1 MAIAAAASSEPAG
14 DPAREPVEG
23 DAVFRKITLRLI
35 PYMFLLY
42 ILAYLDRV
50 NVGYAAVQMR
60 ADLHLSDT
68 VYGIGAGVF
77 FIGSALFDIPSNL
90 ILAKVGPRRWMA
102 RIMISWGIVAGCMS
116 LVHSPMQFYLLRFL
130 LGVAEAGFFPGMIL
144 YLTYWFPA
152 EQRARIIGIFMVAIP
167 VSGFIG
173 SPISGALLGMDGLA
187 GLAGVVGGPVAGVLL
202 GFNGLGGLQGW
213 QWLFLA
219 EGVPTAIVGVSVLFV
234 LKDHPSE
241 AKWLTPEEGR
251 WLEAEIER
259 DRKEHG
265 SGEHH
270 NFVDALKLPALYLL
284 AAVYFASQ
292 VAVYVINLWLPS
304 ILNSVHKA
312 GHLSASA
319 TARWSTIPY
328 LITAILMMVVGW
340 SSDRTKDRRFH
351 VTACMLCTA
360 ASFAAA
366 VHAHTP
372 AAVLLTFT
380 FATLGVFSLQGPF
393 WTWLTSMLEG
403 TAAAGGIAII
413 AVVGNVGAFL
423 GQITVGRLS
432 DVSHGYTSGLYTIG
446 GVVLAGAVAAVSLR
460 NPEKRAQGDS

>member
-77 FIGSALFDIPSNL
+77 FLGSALFDIPSNL

-116 LVHSPMQFYLLRFL
+116 LVHSPTQFYLLRFL

-144 YLTYWFPA
+144 YLTYWFPSR
-152 EQRARIIGIFMVAIP
+152 ERARSVSRFMTAT
-167 VSGFIG
+167 
-173 SPISGALLGMDGLA
+173 A
-187 GLAGVVGGPVAGVLL
+187 LAGVVGGPVAGVLL

-312 GHLSASA
+312 GHMSASA

-372 AAVLLTFT
+372 AAVLLAFT